1 MASSKPGCSLATS
14 AALDSHF
21 ASPYS
26 AVERRSQRGASGQ
39 QDLGGIPV
47 DQGEIARLD
56 ALRRSLG
63 CSQSELARMIGISQS
78 SLSRLFRS
86 PSREHRRAQTLATWE
101 RLSRVESA
109 LNEFATG
116 HPSPEHGTMG
126 PTRTPESQ
134 ASARMPPTPPA
145 TPTRLPRRVERWKR
159 KLEMA
164 TRSGGG
170 VTEKSPKTTYR
181 LLIAE
186 DDPETV
192 ALYTT
197 LFTEEEH
204 RLRYEITVA
213 TTVAEVIQRLRATWA
228 KRPYDLLVMDLGL
241 GDRSGSSGKGLLGQ
255 LGQRPRWVPPHLLV
269 VSGIS
274 PHHLRDRLADLAK
287 LCATFLAKPFD
298 IDELLDSAYALVT
311 GNKQTSRNLPSF

>member
-1 MASSKPGCSLATS
+1 MASSKPGRSLAMS
-14 AALDSHF
+14 ASTGSHS
-21 ASPYS
+21 ASPHS
-26 AVERRSQRGASGQ
+26 AVERHARGASGP
-39 QDLGGIPV
+39 QDLVAGVPA
-47 DQGEIARLD
+47 DLEEIARLD

-63 CSQSELARMIGISQS
+63 CSQSELARMIGVSQS
-78 SLSRLFRS
+78 SLSRLFRPAS
-86 PSREHRRAQTLATWE
+86 GEHRGAPALATWE
-101 RLSRVESA
+101 GLSRVESA
-109 LNEFATG
+109 LKVFATG
-116 HPSPEHGTMG
+116 HPAPGRG
-126 PTRTPESQ
+126 KIRPPRTKESRT
-134 ASARMPPTPPA
+134 SARIPPA
-145 TPTRLPRRVERWKR
+145 SPGAPTGIPRRVQRWKR
-159 KLEMA
+159 RLEEA
-164 TRSGGG
+164 TRSSGE
-170 VTEKSPKTTYR
+170 VAEKSPVTTYR

-186 DDPETV
+186 DDLETV

-241 GDRSGSSGKGLLGQ
+241 GDRSGSTGKGLLGQ
-255 LGQRPRWVPPHLLV
+255 LRQRPGWVPPHLLV

-274 PHHLRDRLADLAK
+274 PHHLRERFADLAK

-311 GNKQTSRNLPSF
+311 GKKQTSRNLPSF

>member
-14 AALDSHF
+14 AAMDSRS
-21 ASPYS
+21 ASPRS
-26 AVERRSQRGASGQ
+26 AVERRSQPGASGQ
-39 QDLGGIPV
+39 QDPASIPV
-47 DQGEIARLD
+47 GPQEVARLD

-63 CSQSELARMIGISQS
+63 CSQSELARMIGVSQS

-109 LNEFATG
+109 LKVFATG
-116 HPSPEHGTMG
+116 HPAPGRGKMG
-126 PTRTPESQ
+126 STPIEESQ
-134 ASARMPPTPPA
+134 ASFGMLPTPPA
-145 TPTRLPRRVERWKR
+145 APTRLPRHVERWKR
-159 KLEMA
+159 KLEKA
-164 TRSGGG
+164 TRSGDG

-213 TTVAEVIQRLRATWA
+213 TTVAEVIQRLSTTWA

-274 PHHLRDRLADLAK
+274 HHHLRDRFAELAK
-287 LCATFLAKPFD
+287 LCATFLPKPFD

-311 GNKQTSRNLPSF
+311 GNKQASRNLPSF

>member
-1 MASSKPGCSLATS
+1 MASSKPGRSLAMS
-14 AALDSHF
+14 AAMDSRS
-21 ASPYS
+21 ASPHS
-26 AVERRSQRGASGQ
+26 AVERRSHQGASGQ
-39 QDLGGIPV
+39 QDPGGIPV
-47 DQGEIARLD
+47 DPEEIARLD

-63 CSQSELARMIGISQS
+63 CSQSELARMIGVSQS

-86 PSREHRRAQTLATWE
+86 PSREHRRAQELATWE
-101 RLSRVESA
+101 GLSRVESA
-109 LNEFATG
+109 LKVFATI
-116 HPSPEHGTMG
+116 HPAPGRGKTG
-126 PTRTPESQ
+126 PTRTPESR
-134 ASARMPPTPPA
+134 ASFGVPPTPPA
-145 TPTRLPRRVERWKR
+145 APTRVPRRVQRWKR
-159 KLEMA
+159 KLEKA

-170 VTEKSPKTTYR
+170 VAEESTKTTYR

-204 RLRYEITVA
+204 RLSYEITVA

-274 PHHLRDRLADLAK
+274 PHYLRDRLADLAK

-298 IDELLDSAYALVT
+298 IDDLLDSAYALVT
-311 GNKQTSRNLPSF
+311 GNKQASRNLPSF